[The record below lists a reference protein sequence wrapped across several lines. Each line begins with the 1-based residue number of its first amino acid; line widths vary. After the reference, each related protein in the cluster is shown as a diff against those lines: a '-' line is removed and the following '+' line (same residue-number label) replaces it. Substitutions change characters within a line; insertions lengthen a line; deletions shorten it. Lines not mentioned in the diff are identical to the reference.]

1 MCNNNKNQRVNCFEE
16 KGMDICGGNIDRSK
30 HINPHIS
37 YDGCIVDISY

>member
-30 HINPHIS
+30 HISLNIS
-37 YDGCIVDISY
+37 SENGI